1 MLNQSQLESGYVEFH
16 GQPMM
21 GEELDTGSMSPT
33 IVAKIV
39 MDNMMV
45 TPENIRRGSA

>member
-16 GQPMM
+16 GPPMM